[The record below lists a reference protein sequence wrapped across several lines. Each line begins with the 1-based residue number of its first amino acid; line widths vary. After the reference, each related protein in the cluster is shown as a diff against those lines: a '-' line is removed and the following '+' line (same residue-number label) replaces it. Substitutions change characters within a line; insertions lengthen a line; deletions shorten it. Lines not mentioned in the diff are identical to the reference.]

1 MVCGH
6 LEPGA
11 HSPFPQAHVVPQRW
25 LSGRQQ
31 RLQQGPGFPPG
42 RGAQPHEGVEG
53 GLWGDREEGEADST
67 VPRFIKTPFGSQIPC
82 CPGCLHSNGFSLRA
96 EHN

>member
-11 HSPFPQAHVVPQRW
+11 RSPFPQARVVPQRW

-53 GLWGDREEGEADST
+53 GLRGDREEGEADS
-67 VPRFIKTPFGSQIPC
+67 RL
-82 CPGCLHSNGFSLRA
+82 CLAS
-96 EHN
+96 